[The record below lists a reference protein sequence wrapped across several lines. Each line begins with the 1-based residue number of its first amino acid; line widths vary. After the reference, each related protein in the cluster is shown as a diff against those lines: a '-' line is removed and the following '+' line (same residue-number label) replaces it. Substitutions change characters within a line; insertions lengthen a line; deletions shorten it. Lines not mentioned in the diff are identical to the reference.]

1 MSYFT
6 VNNITLVAVDLE
18 SVEQVDSCIRAADPR
33 AADPRSG
40 AARVEGSRR
49 SASWVSAVSG
59 TTDREKY
66 SSSTSLA
73 VRTRSS
79 EVPGYRTY
87 FRCLQ
92 CALLNN

>member
-6 VNNITLVAVDLE
+6 VNNITLVAEDLE

-40 AARVEGSRR
+40 TAHAESSRR

-79 EVPGYRTY
+79 EVPVEWI
-87 FRCLQ
+87 
-92 CALLNN
+92 